1 MIFAVM
7 ALSAS
12 MMRRAHPPNAHVAFL
27 EVGAM
32 NRITRWPQIFSSI
45 TAYVAAAPATRI
57 RFSRALAPAT
67 RLTSRE
73 GTPSVSGDQLGQRR
87 VGFALA
93 RRRAHTH
100 LQHTASIRQLF
111 DAVDR
116 VTPAARRKPH
126 REHEPVRLDPPGRS
140 SRAHSAER

>member
-1 MIFAVM
+1 MLI
-7 ALSAS
+7 
-12 MMRRAHPPNAHVAFL
+12 RTYPP
-27 EVGAM
+27 
-32 NRITRWPQIFSSI
+32 RP
-45 TAYVAAAPATRI
+45 
-57 RFSRALAPAT
+57 ALAPSLESGTNT
-67 RLTSRE
+67 RLAPYPTYLVPAER
-73 GTPSVSGDQLGQRR
+73 PGDQLGQRR

-126 REHEPVRLDPPGRS
+126 REHESVRLDPPGRS